1 MRRIQLYVYKFLPGR
16 HAQKAR
22 VYSPDL
28 EIVKP
33 CPKSAAAPELAELF
47 LPDIKAGRLLKTPTG
62 WYVSR
67 LKALNYLASIG
78 CQPSDLLSE
87 VQIAYNYG
95 REDE

>member
-1 MRRIQLYVYKFLPGR
+1 MRRIQLYVYKFLVDGKT
-16 HAQKAR
+16 Q

-28 EIVKP
+28 EIVKS
-33 CPKSAAAPELAELF
+33 CPKNAAAPELAEIF
-47 LPDIKAGRLLKTPTG
+47 LPDIKVGKLLKAPTG

-67 LKALNYLASIG
+67 LKALNYLASNG
-78 CQPSDLLSE
+78 YRASDLLSE